1 MVVIFF
7 RAGVTSPFFV
17 SEELIEL
24 IELIERGVNL
34 STRKLKIK
42 S

>member
-1 MVVIFF
+1 MVVISF

-17 SEELIEL
+17 SE
-24 IELIERGVNL
+24 ELIERGVNL

>member
-24 IELIERGVNL
+24 IERGVNL